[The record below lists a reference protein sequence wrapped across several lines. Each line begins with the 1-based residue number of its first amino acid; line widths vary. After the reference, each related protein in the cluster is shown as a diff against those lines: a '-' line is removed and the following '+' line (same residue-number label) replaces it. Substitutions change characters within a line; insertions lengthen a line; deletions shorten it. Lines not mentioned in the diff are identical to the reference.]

1 LKFGSN
7 RKIRLCA
14 TAALALLILG
24 SIFAIPVLV
33 IGICCPGGI
42 LPLGLIVR
50 VFAYTCLIIIAF
62 RLKYTKDIIT
72 TDLSEIAKYTSF
84 DSNCGD

>member
-1 LKFGSN
+1 M
-7 RKIRLCA
+7 
-14 TAALALLILG
+14 
-24 SIFAIPVLV
+24 
-33 IGICCPGGI
+33 IGIRSPHYI
-42 LPLGLIVR
+42 LPLGLILR

-72 TDLSEIAKYTSF
+72 TDLSEIAKYNSF